1 MWFKERRPALH
12 KISNPRGTVCRGCLS
27 NSIPYLFCLLFKQY
41 INTPVQQEGNWTWLD
56 LWNLLSIKLRDK
68 SFHNS
73 IGLVR
78 IYFQVSLSR
87 WLGEIFN
94 TVQITRKCI
103 CETFLPFLH
112 NLILDPMQNIPPHSP
127 PPYFC
132 GEETLCLSSHLS
144 PFLKVSSLT
153 SVVQTMAFKSKTT

>member
-1 MWFKERRPALH
+1 MLFKERRPALH
-12 KISNPRGTVCRGCLS
+12 KISNPIGTVCRGCFS

-87 WLGEIFN
+87 WQGEIFN

-112 NLILDPMQNIPPHSP
+112 NLILDPMQNISP
-127 PPYFC
+127 PSPTPILLRGGDTMLIFTSFTISKSFIPNFC
-132 GEETLCLSSHLS
+132 GTNYG
-144 PFLKVSSLT
+144 F
-153 SVVQTMAFKSKTT
+153 